1 MRGDDDDDAPAT
13 ARGAEASPRA
23 RARRRAA
30 RGSNR
35 HRRKPKGRL
44 RLAAPRVVKASRN
57 ATSPTSP
64 IRERER
70 VFPPPFLRAATEE
83 ATEEARRA
91 GDPPRFETP
100 RSASL
105 QKRVPPAFLRHGS
118 PSAPRAE
125 VRRARFAGTPRRA
138 SPGDGGPL
146 RTSSPPLR
154 VAPETASSPPRVA
167 RAPPRPFW
175 FSLLR
180 AWFPC
185 ARPAA
190 RARARRARRRARLP
204 PARGPA

>member
-1 MRGDDDDDAPAT
+1 MTTMRRRR
-13 ARGAEASPRA
+13 RGGRGRVRA
-23 RARRRAA
+23 RARRAA
-30 RGSNR
+30 TRGSNR

-44 RLAAPRVVKASRN
+44 RLAAPRVAKASRN
-57 ATSPTSP
+57 ARETSP

-70 VFPPPFLRAATEE
+70 VFPPPSLRAATEE

-125 VRRARFAGTPRRA
+125 VRRAVFAGTPRRA